1 MGEYRALCAGGLGA
15 GGHADH
21 PHHPQQRDHQEPP
34 HLPLP
39 PRREQVVPPPQ
50 RGAGE
55 RPRLV
60 HVPGDTRDDIRDTI
74 RDMIRDP
81 DQHGPDGAPQRL
93 RAGGGAAQHRAERAE
108 PRHGGQVSR
117 CRQ

>member
-1 MGEYRALCAGGLGA
+1 MGA

-50 RGAGE
+50 RGPGE

-60 HVPGDTRDDIRDTI
+60 HVPGDTPHDIRDTI
-74 RDMIRDP
+74 RDMVRDTIRDQINTDP
-81 DQHGPDGAPQRL
+81 MV
-93 RAGGGAAQHRAERAE
+93 HRSGYVQVVV
-108 PRHGGQVSR
+108 PPSIVQSGQSHDMVVR
-117 CRQ
+117 